1 LHEIENPVTGNTFAA
16 SEPALDYIVVKIP
29 RWPFDKFTDADR
41 RLGTQMKATGEV
53 MATARSFEGALLK
66 AVRSL
71 PFFPGKL
78 QCIVLLEQKVREEAL
93 TPTLLRTAKESGL
106 TDRRIAQL
114 AGTNQA
120 AVRQL
125 RRSWGITPTYKMVDT
140 CAAEFETTTP
150 YYYSA
155 YERENEVPPSSAD
168 RVVVLG
174 SGPIRIGQGIE
185 FDYCSVN
192 ENPMGVI
199 AHLKLVEP
207 LANLGIPYPRG
218 STITSN
224 DQATLVGSR
233 LGFPVLVRPSYVLG
247 GRAMRVVHNQEELR
261 TYPGA
266 GDEIDG
272 RGHGIGTYTRG
283 GTLPGDGGRGSA
295 VSQVG

>member
-93 TPTLLRTAKESGL
+93 T
-106 TDRRIAQL
+106 
-114 AGTNQA
+114 TNQA

-192 ENPMGVI
+192 ENPRWPDWPE
-199 AHLKLVEP
+199 A
-207 LANLGIPYPRG
+207 
-218 STITSN
+218 
-224 DQATLVGSR
+224 
-233 LGFPVLVRPSYVLG
+233 
-247 GRAMRVVHNQEELR
+247 GRASGE
-261 TYPGA
+261 PGHPLSQGVDYNVKRPGYIGGQSTRFPGSCAPILCSWRA
-266 GDEIDG
+266 GHACCPQPG
-272 RGHGIGTYTRG
+272 RAED
-283 GTLPGDGGRGSA
+283 LPWGRR
-295 VSQVG
+295 